1 MQQVPLVSVELQGVS
16 AAFRDASR
24 ELAVARQ
31 VVSDAGDGALG
42 TPTTDPSVEAGL
54 RDLATLL
61 DRLEAVASA
70 CVLALSRYG
79 DEGSQP

>member
-16 AAFRDASR
+16 AGFRDASR
-24 ELAVARQ
+24 ELAAARQ
-31 VVSDAGDGALG
+31 VVSETGDGALG

-61 DRLEAVASA
+61 GRLEATASA
-70 CVLALSRYG
+70 CVLALSRY